1 MSLLHPFVLF
11 CAAVLAGAVNSVAGG
26 GTLLTFPA
34 LIWTGQLANVANA
47 TSTVAL
53 WPGQLSS
60 LWGYRREIGRSR
72 TAILALGLPSLVGGG
87 FGAILFSHTSSS
99 VFARLVPFLILLATL
114 LFMAQGPL
122 SRRLKKSSEPF
133 TASDGASDD
142 SDTKDSDD
150 DSETAEGAIAPSEP
164 APVGA
169 PEFQPTWVGVMLF
182 QFGVAI
188 YGGYFGAGIG
198 ILMLAAL
205 GFMGFS
211 NIHRMNGLKNV
222 NGLLINLVAIV
233 IFLLART
240 APGQGVGPGHDRLVD
255 WSNAALMAAGSILGG
270 YAGSGTAR
278 RIGQQNVRR
287 IVIFIGFALTLSLLI
302 RPPGTSAPHTSTKQK
317 SSANAHG

>member
-1 MSLLHPFVLF
+1 M
-11 CAAVLAGAVNSVAGG
+11 AGAVNSVAGG

-34 LIWTGQLANVANA
+34 LIWSGQLANVANA

-72 TAILALGLPSLVGGG
+72 QAIVALGLPSLLGGG
-87 FGAILFSHTSSS
+87 VGALLFSHTSSAL
-99 VFARLVPFLILLATL
+99 FARLVPFLILLATL

-122 SRRLKKSSEPF
+122 SRRLKRSPEPF
-133 TASDGASDD
+133 TAPAEATGGA
-142 SDTKDSDD
+142 DT
-150 DSETAEGAIAPSEP
+150 P
-164 APVGA
+164 ATSVPGSA
-169 PEFQPTWVGVMLF
+169 STFQPAWIGVMLF
-182 QFGVAI
+182 QFAVAI

-211 NIHRMNGLKNV
+211 NIHRMNGLKNL

-233 IFLLART
+233 IFLMART

-255 WSNAALMAAGSILGG
+255 WSNAALMAAGSIVGG

-302 RPPGTSAPHTSTKQK
+302 RQPGSKPSPAPTK
-317 SSANAHG
+317 AAHRPGVDR